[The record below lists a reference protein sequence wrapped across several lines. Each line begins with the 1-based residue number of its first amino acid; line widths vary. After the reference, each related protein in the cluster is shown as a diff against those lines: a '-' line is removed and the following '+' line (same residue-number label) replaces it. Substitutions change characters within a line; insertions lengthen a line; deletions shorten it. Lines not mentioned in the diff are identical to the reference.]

1 MEYAILSYNNPVTYA
16 MYTLIFRLSSLRP
29 PLLISPVGTVA
40 VKLAAA
46 SESGNATEI
55 ETVIETETEET

>member
-1 MEYAILSYNNPVTYA
+1 MCYP
-16 MYTLIFRLSSLRP
+16 LIFRLSSLRP

-40 VKLAAA
+40 VKLAVA

-55 ETVIETETEET
+55 ETVIETEIET